1 MEPLRE
7 QPPVE
12 GHLAPVAG
20 RDLLEARQ
28 QRGRQVPRR
37 RHRVRRHGRHEFCQP
52 FGFRLGRGHVHLKLV
67 HEVLALVPT
76 AQGVH
81 VGGLEAVRAGHEVV
95 GHDHHRVALLGLVQG
110 AEGAQVGGLLVEL
123 PVAVQRLAIEVR
135 QAHPPSL
142 VHLELLHLA
151 LQRPALPVVEG
162 VVPLPD
168 LRGQPLCAGEI
179 QPALQLPG
187 AGDATD
193 DAQQPLVG
201 LAPASVLRLEDADLR
216 LCLLGSAG
224 REVASPQEAHE
235 ERHDQLLGVLLRE
248 VAEGGELKHL
258 IGRAHPL
265 DRLDGDEVLD
275 CGREEG

>member
-12 GHLAPVAG
+12 GHPAAVAG
-20 RDLLEARQ
+20 RDLAEASHEG
-28 QRGRQVPRR
+28 GRQVSWRC
-37 RHRVRRHGRHEFCQP
+37 HRVRGHGRHELGQP
-52 FGFRLGRGHVHLKLV
+52 GGLRLVGGHVQLQLV
-67 HEVLALVPT
+67 HQILALVPA
-76 AQGVH
+76 AQGVQAR
-81 VGGLEAVRAGHEVV
+81 GLKAVCASHQVV
-95 GHDHHRVALLGLVQG
+95 RHDHHGVALLGLIKR
-110 AEGAQVGGLLVEL
+110 AERPQVGGLLIEL